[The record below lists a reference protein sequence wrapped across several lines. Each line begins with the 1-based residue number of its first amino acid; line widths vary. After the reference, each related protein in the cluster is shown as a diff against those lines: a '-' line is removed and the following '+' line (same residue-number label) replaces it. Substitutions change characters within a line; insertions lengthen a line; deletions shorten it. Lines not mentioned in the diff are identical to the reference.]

1 MIILLKE
8 PQVKSGQKMPRLSQW
23 YIKSVLLYLLAGFS
37 IGMLML
43 ANKGVP
49 FYPALWRL
57 LPVHIEFLLMG
68 WTLQFVLGVAFWIA
82 PRFWQAPRRGDERGA
97 VAAWILLNL
106 GIWAVVMG
114 VWLAVPSLILPG
126 RVLEVTAVFTF
137 VLHIWPRIV
146 GRES

>member
-1 MIILLKE
+1 
-8 PQVKSGQKMPRLSQW
+8 MPRLSQW
-23 YIKSVLLYLLAGFS
+23 YIKSALLYLLTGFS

-57 LPVHIEFLLMG
+57 LPMHIEFLLMG

-82 PRFWQAPRRGDERGA
+82 PRFWQAPRRGNERNA

-106 GIWAVVMG
+106 GIWAVALG
-114 VWLAVPSLILPG
+114 VWLGASSFILLG
-126 RVLEVTAVFTF
+126 RVLEGTAVIAFA
-137 VLHIWPRIV
+137 LNLWPRIV
-146 GRES
+146 GREG

>member
-1 MIILLKE
+1 
-8 PQVKSGQKMPRLSQW
+8 MPRLSQW
-23 YIKSVLLYLLAGFS
+23 YIKAALLYLLAGFT

-57 LPVHIEFLLMG
+57 LPVHIEFLLVG

-82 PRFWQAPRRGDERGA
+82 PRFWQPPRRGDERGA

-106 GIWAVVMG
+106 GVWAVVAG
-114 VWLAVPSLILPG
+114 VWLETAAFMLPG
-126 RVLEVTAVFTF
+126 RLLEATAVAAFAW
-137 VLHIWPRIV
+137 HIWPRIV
-146 GRES
+146 GREG